1 MTLLDLRKAA
11 IRKQSKIRFVLRNG
25 LECVIGEDGVARV
38 PELNRRPDFNL
49 DAELEAAQS
58 FTLEPAAFLGQ
69 KNPLKVKATPMS
81 REQMSTLATDTP
93 ASAAAHDDH
102 DDE

>member
-11 IRKQSKIRFVLRNG
+11 IRKQVKIRFVLRNG

-38 PELNRRPDFNL
+38 PELNRSPDFNL
-49 DAELEAAQS
+49 DQELEAAQA
-58 FTLEPAAFLGQ
+58 FTLEPAALTGQ
-69 KNPLKVKATPMS
+69 KNPVKVKPTPMS
-81 REQMSTLATDTP
+81 RQQMVTLASDTP
-93 ASAAAHDDH
+93 ASVAAHDDH

>member
-11 IRKQSKIRFVLRNG
+11 IRKQAKIAFPLRNG

-38 PELNRRPDFNL
+38 PQLNAAPDFNL
-49 DAELEAAQS
+49 ERDLEAAQA
-58 FTLEPAAFLGQ
+58 FTLEPALASKGAT
-69 KNPLKVKATPMS
+69 KTKATS
-81 REQMSTLATDTP
+81 LNRVQIAALVLDIP
-93 ASAAAHDDH
+93 ASSAQPDH

>member
-11 IRKQSKIRFVLRNG
+11 IRKQLKIRFVLRNG

-38 PELNRRPDFNL
+38 PELNRTPDFNL
-49 DAELEAAQS
+49 DRELEAAQS
-58 FTLEPAAFLGQ
+58 FTLEPAAVPGQ
-69 KNPLKVKATPMS
+69 KNAVKPKPTPMS
-81 REQMSTLATDTP
+81 RQQMSTLASDTP
-93 ASAAAHDDH
+93 ASVAAHDEH